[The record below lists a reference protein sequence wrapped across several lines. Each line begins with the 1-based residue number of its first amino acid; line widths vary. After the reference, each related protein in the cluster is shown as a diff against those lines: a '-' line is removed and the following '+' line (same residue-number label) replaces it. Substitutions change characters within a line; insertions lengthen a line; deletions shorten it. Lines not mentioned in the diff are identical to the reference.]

1 MQVGSK
7 NLGTGD
13 DMSSGWPV
21 HKRQGVAGESNQPKA
36 EAQDKKHPTKPAQQE
51 DKAKQP
57 CWWLGTVAR
66 ATQPP
71 NISPKP
77 FDNEA

>member
-36 EAQDKKHPTKPAQQE
+36 EAQDKKHPTEPAQQE
-51 DKAKQP
+51 DKANQP
-57 CWWLGTVAR
+57 C
-66 ATQPP
+66 
-71 NISPKP
+71 
-77 FDNEA
+77 